1 MTRFTLFATGA
12 AIAFALQSPGSAC
25 AAQLS
30 TTVPISKTVP
40 SNVKST
46 HAPDNDPPYYQ
57 TMDGTHFSYRCFDPY
72 TLAKRQAAV
81 EVCEMEPVKLKIL
94 YWPETEVIH
103 LIRGQVT
110 ITEST
115 GAVRQYSAGDI
126 FVLPEGFTGTWN
138 QPERI
143 SKVVVRQPLF
153 WND

>member
-1 MTRFTLFATGA
+1 MKPFTLFVKCAT
-12 AIAFALQSPGSAC
+12 IAFALQLPCSSYAN
-25 AAQLS
+25 QSS

-40 SNVKST
+40 NNVKST

-57 TMDGTHFSYRCFDPY
+57 TVDGTHFSYRCFDPY
-72 TLAKRQAAV
+72 TLEKKQAAV

-94 YWPETEVIH
+94 YWPETEVIQ

-110 ITEST
+110 ITESD

-126 FVLPEGFTGTWN
+126 FVLPQGFKGIWN
-138 QPERI
+138 QPEKL

-153 WND
+153 WKD